1 MSERTSDDAAHL
13 ARVVVGWRSRHGWS
27 QAVVSARG
35 GPSATTLSAIES
47 AEWSSERPA
56 ATLAK
61 LDAGLG
67 WPRGTAAKV
76 LHEGFEPFDELVQPA
91 VPGSTGPVDV
101 PVLDKQAARRQV
113 TALVQE
119 VYFHEAAVH
128 DAQAQL
134 ARSRAALD
142 LARASLEDLAAS
154 AGQGSSA

>member
-1 MSERTSDDAAHL
+1 MSEPTSDAVHL
-13 ARVVVGWRSRHGWS
+13 ARVVAAWRLRHGWS

-47 AEWSSERPA
+47 AEWASERPA

-67 WPRGTAAKV
+67 WPPGTAARV
-76 LHEGFEPFDELVQPA
+76 LHAGLDPLVELALPAAGGLAGSVEASAPDEQSV
-91 VPGSTGPVDV
+91 
-101 PVLDKQAARRQV
+101 RRQV
-113 TALVQE
+113 ADLTQE
-119 VYFHEAAVH
+119 VYLQEAAVH

-142 LARASLEDLAAS
+142 RARTSLEDLTGPPERS
-154 AGQGSSA
+154 APR